1 MNNEEK
7 ILSLLEKMYIDFNKR
22 FGNLETKLGSID
34 TKVGNLETKVGKLET
49 RLDRLDA
56 RLGNLEIEMVSIKA
70 SASRIET
77 DHGEK
82 LRALFDGH
90 ELITEKLDIIEQ
102 EVSKH
107 EEIILRGVR

>member
-1 MNNEEK
+1 
-7 ILSLLEKMYIDFNKR
+7 
-22 FGNLETKLGSID
+22 
-34 TKVGNLETKVGKLET
+34 
-49 RLDRLDA
+49 
-56 RLGNLEIEMVSIKA
+56 MVSIKA